1 MSAFVALKLLVGV
14 AALLWWSAA
23 AVGSLGDFPYRYCQ
37 GGQSGL
43 AHVPQLF
50 LASAVSGG
58 VAAFLDA
65 AQ

>member
-1 MSAFVALKLLVGV
+1 MSALVALKLLVAV

-23 AVGSLGDFPYRYCQ
+23 AVRSLGDFPYRYCQ

-43 AHVPQLF
+43 AHVPQLS

>member
-1 MSAFVALKLLVGV
+1 MSALAALKLLVAV

-23 AVGSLGDFPYRYCQ
+23 AVGSLGDVPYRYCQ

>member
-1 MSAFVALKLLVGV
+1 MSALVALKLLVAV

-23 AVGSLGDFPYRYCQ
+23 AIRSLGDFPYRYCQ

>member
-1 MSAFVALKLLVGV
+1 MSALVALKLLVGV
-14 AALLWWSAA
+14 AALLWWAAA
-23 AVGSLGDFPYRYCQ
+23 AVRSLGDFSYRSCQ

-43 AHVPQLF
+43 ARVPQLF
-50 LASAVSGG
+50 LASAVSGC